1 MEENKIIKTWEYRGR
16 KCLILWIR
24 THYCGYAE
32 TILKDM
38 DADIDVHGGITFSG
52 RHDKLPENPFDLN
65 IWYYGFDCAH
75 CDDYVPAPG
84 FITNSKL
91 GVGVF
96 DKGHK
101 WTEEE
106 VVKETEHLVDGILEF
121 ELKRKLEESQTKLNV
136 SNFKDVKI
144 KEMKI
149 HESFITVD
157 AVFDGYKYSGLLLKN
172 EEMKNGTK

>member
-1 MEENKIIKTWEYRGR
+1 MEEFKIIKTWEYRNR
-16 KCLILWIR
+16 KCLILWVR

-32 TILKDM
+32 TSLRDM
-38 DADIDVHGGITFSG
+38 DADINVHGGITFSG
-52 RHDKLPENPFDLN
+52 RHDKLPENPFDLD

-75 CDDYVPAPG
+75 YDDFLDYK
-84 FITNSKL
+84 KL
-91 GVGVF
+91 GVKMPDFLEEGR
-96 DKGHK
+96 HK

-121 ELKRKLEESQTKLNV
+121 ELKRELELSQTKLNV

-157 AVFDGYKYSGLLLKN
+157 AIYDGYKYSGLLLKN
-172 EEMKNGTK
+172 EEDGDK